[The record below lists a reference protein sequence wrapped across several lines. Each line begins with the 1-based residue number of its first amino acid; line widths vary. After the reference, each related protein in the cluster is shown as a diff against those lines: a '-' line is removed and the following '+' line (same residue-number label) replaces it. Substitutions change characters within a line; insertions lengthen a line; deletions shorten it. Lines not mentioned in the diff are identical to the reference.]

1 MKASSHPNTLLATR
15 GFRGG
20 LLICLVAS
28 CSVQDAA
35 PADPASDN
43 VVDAFAQ
50 RPADPAR
57 TAALLATAQS
67 LVRPGS
73 VTQTEPRL
81 GVPTFLWARE
91 PATATAHAQWLTAG
105 ITHPEVAA
113 ARQALASYAPLYKL
127 NDADVASAV
136 VASVHDLGTGP
147 VIVKYRAEVG
157 GIEIFREELNVVMN
171 RKLEPVALSGYLSSA
186 TTPAARGGSLT
197 FGLSGP
203 AAAIAAV
210 NQLAHKSLDVATVV
224 AAGSHDGYDYF
235 SLTPAAG
242 VALDEPVRLKKVY
255 FHAADGLEPAYYVE
269 VSARTGAARGKNA
282 IATLDGGPVAAS
294 EAYSYVVSAVTG
306 QPLFRK
312 NLIADVAATAPRVA
326 DALPPGGFT
335 YRVWA
340 DPVTGIPLDTPAG
353 NEIDPKLSPVP
364 DGIQAP
370 FLAPSDITLPNFP
383 FSRNDPWLP
392 AGATETTGNN
402 VEAFVNLFDPD
413 GFGPAGAPADPPTG
427 DFHAQITAPG
437 AFLHTQIPDG
447 NGALA
452 EGRQGAIQQLFYN
465 INFLHDWYYDAG
477 FDEVAGNAQT
487 NNLGRGGVGNDSIRG
502 QAQDDS
508 GFDNADMTTPADGG
522 RPRMRMFTFI
532 SPANMLDIQTP
543 ANLARKLPVG
553 IAAFGPQ
560 KFDVTGNLV
569 VATFGAAPNC
579 VISNAAALVGNIGV
593 FNFDN
598 IDGTGCGAG
607 TRIAR
612 IEAAGA
618 VGSVLIYTNA
628 TPDQGVNFIG
638 FTPQFTKP
646 IVTVAFNTG
655 AALKTQIAAGQPM
668 TTRMLRGPDRDGS
681 LDQQIVFHEF
691 FHYVSNRLVGNGSG
705 LGTNHASG
713 MGEGWSDFSSM
724 LLTARETDTLV
735 PSNATF
741 NGVYSLASYATSGVP
756 FDGSANNAYYFG
768 IRRYPYSTDMT
779 KNPLT
784 FKHIAEGEA
793 LPVGPP
799 LGFGADGIG
808 NSEPHNTGEV
818 WTTMLWECYA
828 GLLRDTLG
836 PTPRLTFQQAQDRM
850 KRYVVAGLKA
860 TPVFPTFTEARDGI
874 LAAALASDP
883 ADFLVFKIAFAK
895 RGAGSRAVS
904 PDRFTFDNIGV
915 VEDFSV
921 GPDLRLDAVTL
932 TDTADSCDHDGVLDH
947 GEFGT
952 LAVTLHNTGTT
963 ALTATTATVRS
974 TSTGI
979 WFPDGQAL
987 TFPTLAAGVTATVN
1001 LRVAYLGTVTG
1012 IQQVD
1017 FQVDYADPQVP
1028 GPLSKT
1034 VGFRTNTDDSPATSA
1049 TETVEARTSP
1059 MTLGFAAALGNL
1071 TPWRRLEVTPLQ
1083 HVWHADDPGAGADQY
1098 LISPPLTVGPTG
1110 QLNLQFDH
1118 SWSFEFDPAV
1128 GNFDGGV
1135 VEMSTNN
1142 GAFVDIGTAA
1152 YNGTL
1157 LVYTGNVNPIQG
1169 RRAFVQASNGTVHT
1183 TLTRTVAANASIRI
1197 RFRLASDSAG
1207 GASGW
1212 NIDNIVYGGTLGTPF
1227 ATVVPETGDC
1237 AQAPSSVDLAI
1248 AVSDGVTS
1256 VHVGDA
1262 IHYTITASNAGGG
1275 TLPGVT
1281 VADAFPSELT
1291 GCTWTCAA
1299 TAGAT
1304 CTASGT
1310 GNLLDTIALPVGGV
1324 ATYSA
1329 SCTLPGSS
1337 AITSLSNTATIAAPG
1352 PVGDPVV
1359 ANNTATDTDTVL
1371 RFPAHLTGSKTVTG
1385 NFVQGGSVTYAI
1397 VLHNDGTGKQF
1408 DNAGDE
1414 LTDALPAG
1422 LTLVS
1427 ATATTGTAT
1436 AVVAENTVRWNGE
1449 IDAGASAT
1457 ITIIATITAPAGTL
1471 VSNQATFKYDQD
1483 GDATNE
1489 ASGSTDAFVC
1499 TATP

>member
-1 MKASSHPNTLLATR
+1 MKASSHPNTLVATR
-15 GFRGG
+15 GLRRG
-20 LLICLVAS
+20 LMLCLVAS
-28 CSVQDAA
+28 CGVQDAA
-35 PADPASDN
+35 PADPASDT

-50 RPADPAR
+50 RPADPAK
-57 TAALLATAQS
+57 TAALLATAKS

-91 PATATAHAQWLTAG
+91 PASLTAHAQWLTAG
-105 ITHPEVAA
+105 ISHPEVAA

-127 NDADVASAV
+127 NDADVAGAV

-147 VIVKYRAEVG
+147 VIVKYRAQVG

-171 RKLEPVALSGYLSSA
+171 RKLEAVALSGYLTSA
-186 TTPAARGGSLT
+186 TTPAARGGSLA
-197 FGLSGP
+197 FGLGGP

-242 VALDEPVRLKKVY
+242 VALEEPVRLKKVY
-255 FHAADGLEPAYYVE
+255 FHSPDGLEPAYYVE
-269 VSARTGAARGKNA
+269 VSARTGAPTGRNA
-282 IATLDGGPVAAS
+282 TATLDGGPIATS

-312 NLIADVAATAPRVA
+312 NLMSDVATTAPRAVA

-353 NEIDPKLSPVP
+353 NEVDPKVSPVP

-370 FLAPSDITLPNFP
+370 FLAPSDIALANFP

-392 AGATETTGNN
+392 PGATETIGNN
-402 VEAFVNLFDPD
+402 AEAFVNLLDPD
-413 GFGPAGAPADPPTG
+413 GFGPPGAPADPPTG
-427 DFHAQITAPG
+427 DFHAQVTAPG
-437 AFLHTQIPDG
+437 FFLHTQIPDG

-465 INFLHDWYYDAG
+465 VNFLHDWYYDAG
-477 FDEVAGNAQT
+477 FDEAAGNAQT
-487 NNLGRGGVGNDSIRG
+487 DNFARGGVAGDSIKA

-508 GFDNADMTTPADGG
+508 GFDNANMTTPADGG
-522 RPRMRMFTFI
+522 RPRMRMYVFI
-532 SPANMLDIQTP
+532 SPSNMLDIQTP

-560 KFDVTGNLV
+560 TFDVTANLV
-569 VATFGAAPNC
+569 VPTFTRGAC
-579 VISNAAALVGNIGV
+579 TITNAAALVGNIGV

-598 IDGTGCGAG
+598 TDGTGCSTG
-607 TRIAR
+607 TRILR

-628 TPDQGVNFIG
+628 TPNNAANFIG
-638 FTPQFTKP
+638 FTPLFTKP
-646 IVTVAFNTG
+646 IVTVPFNTG
-655 AALKTQIAAGQPM
+655 AVLKTQIAAGQPLR
-668 TTRMLRGPDRDGS
+668 TRMLRGPDRDGS

-691 FHYVSNRLVGNGSG
+691 FHYVSNRLVGDGAG

-741 NGVYSLASYATSGVP
+741 NGVYALASYATSGVP
-756 FDGSANNAYYFG
+756 FDGSPNDAYYFG

-799 LGFGADGIG
+799 VGFGADGIG
-808 NSEPHNTGEV
+808 NSEVHNTGEV

-874 LAAALASDP
+874 LAAALATDP

-904 PDRFTFDNIGV
+904 PDRFTPDNIGV

-921 GPDLRLDAVTL
+921 GPDLRLDTVTL
-932 TDTADSCDHDGVLDH
+932 TDTADSCDHDGVLDR

-952 LAVTLHNTGTT
+952 LAVTLRNTGTT
-963 ALTATTATVRS
+963 ALTATTAAVHS
-974 TSTGI
+974 TSTDI

-987 TFPTLAAGVTATVN
+987 TFPTLAAGTTATVN
-1001 LRVAYLGTVTG
+1001 LRVAYLGTATG

-1017 FQVDYADPQVP
+1017 FQIDYADPQVP
-1028 GPLSKT
+1028 GPLTKT
-1034 VGFRTNTDDSPATSA
+1034 VGFRTNTDESPASSA
-1049 TETVEARTSP
+1049 TETVEALTSP
-1059 MTLGFAAALGNL
+1059 MTLGFGTALANL
-1071 TPWRRLEVTPLQ
+1071 SPWHRLEVTPLQ
-1083 HVWHADDPGAGADQY
+1083 HVWHADDGAAGSDQY

-1110 QLNLQFDH
+1110 SLSLSFDH
-1118 SWSFEFDPAV
+1118 SWSFESDGV
-1128 GNFDGGV
+1128 GDFFDGGV
-1135 VEMSTNN
+1135 VEMSTNG
-1142 GAFVDIGTAA
+1142 GAFVDIGTTA

-1157 LVYTGNVNPIQG
+1157 LVYTGNVNPLQG
-1169 RRAFVQASNGTVHT
+1169 SRAFVGASNGVVHT
-1183 TLTRTVAANASIRI
+1183 TLTRTVAAGASIQI
-1197 RFRLASDSAG
+1197 RFRLASDEAG
-1207 GASGW
+1207 GAAGW

-1227 ATVVPETGDC
+1227 ATVVPETADC
-1237 AQAPSSVDLAI
+1237 AQVPSSVDLAI

-1262 IHYTITASNAGGG
+1262 IHYTITATNAGGG

-1281 VADAFPSELT
+1281 VADAFPGELT

-1310 GNLLDTIALPVGGV
+1310 GNLLDAITLPTGGV
-1324 ATYSA
+1324 ATYTA
-1329 SCTLPGSS
+1329 SCSLPAST
-1337 AITSLSNTATIAAPG
+1337 AVTSLSNTATIAG
-1352 PVGDPVV
+1352 PSQISDPVV
-1359 ANNTATDTDTVL
+1359 ANNTATDTDTVI
-1371 RFPAHLTGSKTVTG
+1371 RNPAHLTGSKTVTG
-1385 NFVQGGSVTYAI
+1385 SFVQGGTVTYAI
-1397 VLHNDGTGKQF
+1397 VLSNSGTGKQF
-1408 DNAGDE
+1408 DNVGDE
-1414 LTDALPAG
+1414 MTDVLPAG

-1449 IDAGASAT
+1449 IEAGASAT
-1457 ITIIATITAPAGTL
+1457 IAIVATISAPAGTL